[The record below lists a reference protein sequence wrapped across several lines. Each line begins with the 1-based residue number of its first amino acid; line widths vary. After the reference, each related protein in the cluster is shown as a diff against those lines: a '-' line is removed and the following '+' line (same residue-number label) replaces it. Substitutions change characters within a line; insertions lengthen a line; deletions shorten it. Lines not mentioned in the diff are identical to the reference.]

1 MEANAE
7 HDFRL
12 KRLIGMLHT
21 TNSIT
26 SFAAQ
31 IFCAICQA
39 ALPGRPFDTRILY
52 GKKLPAAGR
61 GSDMLPLR
69 RSAKKCLRHFMKNLR
84 FFFNLFPSGE
94 GISYKAI
101 KDAWQN
107 QTSFFSSLILFPLHL
122 FHNRNYL
129 RYHIVHIFKHGAFCR
144 SHLARPFDMLQY
156 LPVSFFHLVE
166 AKA

>member
-12 KRLIGMLHT
+12 KRLIGMLRT
-21 TNSIT
+21 I
-26 SFAAQ
+26 AKQ
-31 IFCAICQA
+31 V
-39 ALPGRPFDTRILY
+39 
-52 GKKLPAAGR
+52 
-61 GSDMLPLR
+61 LR
-69 RSAKKCLRHFMKNLR
+69 HKFFVPSAKRHCREDLLTPESYMAKKCLRHFMKNLR

-129 RYHIVHIFKHGAFCR
+129 RYHIVHIFKHSAFCR
-144 SHLARPFDMLQY
+144 SHLARPFDMFQY